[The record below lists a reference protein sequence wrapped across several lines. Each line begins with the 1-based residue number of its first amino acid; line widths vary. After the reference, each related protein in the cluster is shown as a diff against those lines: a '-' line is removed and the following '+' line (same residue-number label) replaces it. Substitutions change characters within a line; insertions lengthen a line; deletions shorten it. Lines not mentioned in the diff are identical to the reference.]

1 MGMEKETKRIGG
13 KLFSRSERE
22 ESRPGQTGGTQSPLL
37 LPPPVGKQSRSKVP
51 LTLGPIAR
59 RVGRPQPRGERAN
72 APPGLGLPLLPAP
85 QLHSA

>member
-22 ESRPGQTGGTQSPLL
+22 ESRPGQTGGSQDPLL

-51 LTLGPIAR
+51 RTLGPIAQ
-59 RVGRPQPRGERAN
+59 RVGRTQPRGERAN
-72 APPGLGLPLLPAP
+72 VPPGLGLPLLPAP
-85 QLHSA
+85 QLLAA